1 MQLGRYEEG
10 LGSWGRGNLCLEMGA
25 GQKTTPKGGESSG
38 DPLRTLHVLRCQTW
52 VPHPLKPP
60 RSPLEGAGGSLTG
73 RERQTLDLSSGKA
86 RTIGTSPWETVGEPC
101 TR

>member
-38 DPLRTLHVLRCQTW
+38 DPLRTLHVLRC
-52 VPHPLKPP
+52 HRHGCRILLNPP
-60 RSPLEGAGGSLTG
+60 GHHWKGPG
-73 RERQTLDLSSGKA
+73 D
-86 RTIGTSPWETVGEPC
+86 P
-101 TR
+101 